1 MALTERERQILKKI
15 EQNPM
20 ISQNELAEWCGI
32 TRSGVAA
39 HISNLMKKGYI
50 QGKGYVLTPPRYVAV
65 IGATSGYI
73 AAMVGGV
80 ILLGLA
86 FCASLLIPKP
96 GEQK

>member
-39 HISNLMKKGYI
+39 HT
-50 QGKGYVLTPPRYVAV
+50 LT
-65 IGATSGYI
+65 
-73 AAMVGGV
+73 
-80 ILLGLA
+80 
-86 FCASLLIPKP
+86 
-96 GEQK
+96 